1 MNITGGLGGSGEH
14 PRSAGGVPADP
25 GCGVGADDV
34 RAAVSAVRR
43 GIRKHHQGAE
53 KPEAVSADGHGAVP
67 VGVDMRV
74 DCVPFGNRLT
84 NFAQDRLTTR
94 QNAAIMKIMKYCGI
108 VRSGGAGS
116 EIEEVL

>member
-1 MNITGGLGGSGEH
+1 MSKMQRPGRLTQMVREIPSG
-14 PRSAGGVPADP
+14 ADFS
-25 GCGVGADDV
+25 GCGAGADDV

-53 KPEAVSADGHGAVP
+53 KPEAGGADGHGAVP
-67 VGVDMRV
+67 AGMDMRV
-74 DCVPFGNRLT
+74 DCVPFATRLT

-108 VRSGGAGS
+108 VRSGGAES